1 MSDLVLYERR
11 DGIAIIT
18 LNQPD
23 NRNALYEGGI
33 IDELVAALHRLN
45 ADQEARVGILTGA
58 GPSFSAGANLKKVA
72 EEDGLANRPAP
83 RIREFYRQGIQR
95 VPLAFNHLEV
105 PIIAAVNGPAF
116 GAGCDIACMCD
127 LRIAAVSAKFGEV
140 FVKLGVT
147 PGDAG
152 AWFIPRIIGIA
163 KYAEMAFTGEP
174 IDAQKA
180 LEWGLVSQVVPDG
193 EVIDAALALAARIAA
208 NAPLA
213 LRMTKRLIREG
224 QQTRLETHLEL
235 AAAFMALTHR
245 TDDHR
250 EALSAYFE
258 RRPSVFEGH

>member
-1 MSDLVLYERR
+1 MTDLVLYERH
-11 DGIAIIT
+11 DGIAVIT
-18 LNQPD
+18 MNAAEA
-23 NRNALYEGGI
+23 RNALFDDGI
-33 IDELVAALHRLN
+33 IDALVDALYRLN
-45 ADQEARVGILTGA
+45 ADAEARVGILTGA

-72 EEDGLANRPAP
+72 GEDGLANRPAP
-83 RIREFYRQGIQR
+83 RIREFYRQGIQK
-95 VPLAFNHLEV
+95 VPLAFNAIEV

-127 LRIAAVSAKFGEV
+127 LRIAAETAQFGEV

-163 KYAEMAFTGEP
+163 RYAEMAFTGEP
-174 IDAQKA
+174 IDAQTA
-180 LEWGLVSQVVPDG
+180 LAWGLVSRVVPGDQLMP
-193 EVIDAALALAARIAA
+193 EAMALARRIAA

-235 AAAFMALTHR
+235 CAAFMAITHR
-245 TDDHR
+245 TDDHH
-250 EALSAYFE
+250 EALDAYFA
-258 RRPSVFEGH
+258 RRPPSFAGR